1 MLEAEMFAV
10 YEWVNMMVAEV
21 EENFV
26 DFATVIM
33 TDQERANVDFVDEN
47 MVMHDGK
54 GRSVNFVH

>member
-1 MLEAEMFAV
+1 MFAV